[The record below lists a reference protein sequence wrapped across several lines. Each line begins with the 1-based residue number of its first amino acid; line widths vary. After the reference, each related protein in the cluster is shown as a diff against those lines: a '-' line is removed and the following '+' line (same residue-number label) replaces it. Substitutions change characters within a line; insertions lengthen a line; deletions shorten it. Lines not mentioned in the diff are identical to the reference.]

1 MLIRKLNYSRVIYMT
16 DHGFKCKLCGH
27 KFDSKDEL
35 QKHKLETHPEM
46 AKDM

>member
-1 MLIRKLNYSRVIYMT
+1 MLIRSLNDSELMDMT
-16 DHGFKCKLCGH
+16 DHGFISKVCGH